1 VKPRGWGSLVP
12 TFCLLQICLH
22 DIKQFSS
29 ANYFLYILDAF
40 EQHVNLMI
48 FARVHNLRE
57 CLSPLSLFMLVLIIH
72 VRSFE
77 FDSDV
82 DCDDDHVDADDDGG
96 DAFILQTCIIILV
109 L

>member
-1 VKPRGWGSLVP
+1 MP

-48 FARVHNLRE
+48 FARVPNLRE

-109 L
+109 LWLQ

>member
-1 VKPRGWGSLVP
+1 MISNN
-12 TFCLLQICLH
+12 FHQQI
-22 DIKQFSS
+22 I
-29 ANYFLYILDAF
+29 FLYILDAF